1 MDTQMEQ
8 KIKRDWIQTQ
18 VFMREM
24 ELGLVYLVR
33 EKMCDKDF
41 SCMKE

>member
-24 ELGLVYLVR
+24 GLGLVYLVR